1 MLDFRPKGKRQSH
14 SPVRSDQWRLLMLVA
29 TTAVVM
35 LLMAEARKPQI
46 WRMLGFRGPAAGKA
60 GAPQDAALPGAAPQA
75 GAAAAIDTRLK
86 PKERIPLKADEII
99 VEARDKHA
107 VPQDKKFFPGVDA
120 ELLGEVRDDTAF
132 RSAESGAFHHLLAIL
147 QKTDEQEIEQ
157 ASTGEVGF
165 TQLFTQPKEF
175 RGELVTIAGTV
186 RRNES
191 LRAVKNDYGI
201 ERYFRLTVEPSDR
214 AEPMLIYCLELPA
227 ELPVGENLHQPIKAT
242 GFFYKRQAGMAG
254 DGIRTWPLVL
264 AKTVR
269 WVAPPAAAAPA
280 PADPVSP
287 TLAVVVSI
295 VFALA
300 VVWFVLGRTARGTK
314 FRIPAAGD
322 PEAQRV
328 LARHG
333 LSSLKNEPVEP
344 NERERFVELAKQA
357 EARTRE

>member
-1 MLDFRPKGKRQSH
+1 MLDFRPKGKRPSR
-14 SPVRSDQWRLLMLVA
+14 SPVRTDQWRLLMLVA
-29 TTAVVM
+29 TTAIVM

-46 WRMLGFRGPAAGKA
+46 WRMLGFRGPAGGNAA
-60 GAPQDAALPGAAPQA
+60 GAPGAAPQA
-75 GAAAAIDTRLK
+75 GAAAAIDTRLE
-86 PKERIPLKADEII
+86 PKERTPLKADEII

-107 VPQDKKFFPGVDA
+107 LPQDKEFFPGVDA

-147 QKTDEQEIEQ
+147 QKTDEQALEQ
-157 ASTGEVGF
+157 ASLGEVTF

-175 RGELVTIAGTV
+175 RGELVTIDGTV

-201 ERYFRLTVEPSDR
+201 ERYFRLVIEPSDR

-227 ELPVGENLHQPIKAT
+227 GAPIGDNLHQPIKAT

-269 WVAPPAAAAPA
+269 MVAAPAAAAPVQ
-280 PADPVSP
+280 ADPISP
-287 TLAVVVSI
+287 TFAIIVSI
-295 VFALA
+295 VLALA
-300 VVWFVLGRTARGTK
+300 VVWFVLGRTQRGTK

-328 LARHG
+328 LSRHG
-333 LSSLKNEPVEP
+333 LSSLKNESVEP
-344 NERERFVELAKQA
+344 NERERFVEMAKQA
-357 EARTRE
+357 EERARG